1 MTISVLIFSVVA
13 LLLGAIGGWVAG
25 SARKQTEILRA
36 LAERDQMLV
45 QRDQMS
51 VERARA
57 FSERDR
63 ACVERDAAK
72 SERERS
78 ERERNEMQQRLEEA
92 QQARAIAETRAE
104 ETTKAL
110 ANHTQ
115 LRKEIEDSFANL
127 AQKAFKDV
135 SEALVY
141 TNKTQVNGALDTKKA
156 EIDALLTP
164 VRDMLDTYRTE
175 VTKSELARNA
185 SYGGLQEQIRQ
196 LLIAQEST
204 QREAARLSNALKSP
218 TVRGSWGESSL
229 KRCVELAG
237 MSEFCDFETQQTFFT
252 EEGRRIRPDLIVRL
266 PNKRVIAVDSKAPLA
281 EYAEASNETDEA
293 RKRELLASHAKTLR
307 RHIDSLSRREYQA
320 SVGDTLDFT
329 VMYLPGEHFLSAALV
344 TDASLFEYAVERKI
358 YLASPTVLLPLLR
371 AIAAGWK
378 AERTEENAKKMHDAG
393 VELFNRFVKVM
404 EHLSGVGKALQ
415 GTVEKYNAAIGSI
428 DRMLWP
434 KGEEL
439 QRMAQSGKEMKNLD
453 QIETLPLESTKLRLT
468 MQSEEPGVVVQLERK

>member
-1 MTISVLIFSVVA
+1 MTITALFVCVIALVV
-13 LLLGAIGGWVAG
+13 GAVAGWVVG
-25 SARKQTEILRA
+25 SASKRSEAARVQ
-36 LAERDQMLV
+36 AERDRV
-45 QRDQMS
+45 I
-51 VERARA
+51 A
-57 FSERDR
+57 ERDR
-63 ACVERDAAK
+63 AIVERDAARI
-72 SERERS
+72 ERERS
-78 ERERNEMQQRLEEA
+78 ERSRQEMQQRIEEA
-92 QQARAIAETRAE
+92 QQARAVAETRAD
-104 ETTKAL
+104 ETSKVL

-115 LRKEIEDSFANL
+115 LRKEIEDSFSAL

-135 SEALVY
+135 SEALVH
-141 TNKTQVNGALDTKKA
+141 TNRTQVTGALDTKKA
-156 EIDALLTP
+156 EIESLLTP
-164 VRDMLDTYRTE
+164 VREMLESYRGE
-175 VTKSELARNA
+175 VSKSELARNE
-185 SYGGLQEQIRQ
+185 SYGGLQEQIRA

-204 QREAARLSNALKSP
+204 QREASRLSNALKSP

-237 MSEFCDFETQQTFFT
+237 MSEFCDFDLQQTFFT
-252 EEGRRIRPDLIVRL
+252 EEGRKIRPDLIVRL

-293 RKRELLASHAKTLR
+293 RKRELLLSHAKMLR
-307 RHIDSLSRREYQA
+307 RHIDSLSRREYQG
-320 SVGDTLDFT
+320 SIGETLDFT

-344 TDASLFEYAVERKI
+344 TDASLFEYAVDRKI

-439 QRMAQSGKEMKNLD
+439 QRMAQSGREMKNLD
-453 QIETLPLESTKLRLT
+453 QIDLLPLESTKLRLT
-468 MQSEEPGVVVQLERK
+468 MQNEEPGEVVAIDPARR

>member
-1 MTISVLIFSVVA
+1 MTITALFVCVIALVA
-13 LLLGAIGGWVAG
+13 GAVGGWVAG
-25 SARKQTEILRA
+25 SASKRA
-36 LAERDQMLV
+36 EAARAVAERDRV
-45 QRDQMS
+45 IT
-51 VERARA
+51 ERGRVMA
-57 FSERDR
+57 
-63 ACVERDAAK
+63 ERDAARI
-72 SERERS
+72 ERERS
-78 ERERNEMQQRLEEA
+78 ERSRQEMQLRVEEA
-92 QQARAIAETRAE
+92 QQARAVAETRAD
-104 ETTKAL
+104 ETTKML

-115 LRKEIEDSFANL
+115 LRKEIEDSFSAL

-135 SEALVY
+135 SEALVH
-141 TNKTQVNGALDTKKA
+141 TNRTQVTGALDTKKA
-156 EIDALLTP
+156 EIESLLTP
-164 VRDMLDTYRTE
+164 VREMLESYRGE

-185 SYGGLQEQIRQ
+185 SYGGLQEQIRA

-204 QREAARLSNALKSP
+204 QREASRLSNALRSP
-218 TVRGSWGESSL
+218 AVRGSWGENSL

-237 MSEFCDFETQQTFFT
+237 MSEFCDFDLQQTFLT

-293 RKRELLASHAKTLR
+293 RKRELLVSHAKTLR
-307 RHIDSLSRREYQA
+307 RHIDSLSRREYQG
-320 SVGDTLDFT
+320 SIGETLDFT

-439 QRMAQSGKEMKNLD
+439 QRMAQSGREMKNLD
-453 QIETLPLESTKLRLT
+453 QIDLLPLESTKLRLT
-468 MQSEEPGVVVQLERK
+468 MQNEEPGEVVAIDPARR

>member
-1 MTISVLIFSVVA
+1 MTISALFVCVIALVA
-13 LLLGAIGGWVAG
+13 GAIAGWVAG
-25 SARKQTEILRA
+25 SASKRSEAARVQ
-36 LAERDQMLV
+36 AERDRV
-45 QRDQMS
+45 
-51 VERARA
+51 VA
-57 FSERDR
+57 ERDR
-63 ACVERDAAK
+63 AIVERDAARI
-72 SERERS
+72 ERERS
-78 ERERNEMQQRLEEA
+78 ERSRQEMQQRIEEA
-92 QQARAIAETRAE
+92 QQARAVAETRAD
-104 ETTKAL
+104 ETSKVL

-115 LRKEIEDSFANL
+115 LRKEIEDSFSAL

-135 SEALVY
+135 SEALVH
-141 TNKTQVNGALDTKKA
+141 TNRTQVTGALDTKKA
-156 EIDALLTP
+156 EIESLLTP
-164 VRDMLDTYRTE
+164 VREMLESYRGE
-175 VTKSELARNA
+175 VSKSELARNE
-185 SYGGLQEQIRQ
+185 SYGGLQEQIRA

-204 QREAARLSNALKSP
+204 QREASRLSNALKSP

-237 MSEFCDFETQQTFFT
+237 MSEFCDFDLQQTFFT
-252 EEGRRIRPDLIVRL
+252 EEGRKIRPDLIVRL

-293 RKRELLASHAKTLR
+293 RKRELLLSHAKMLR
-307 RHIDSLSRREYQA
+307 RHIDSLSRREYQG
-320 SVGDTLDFT
+320 SIGETLDFT

-344 TDASLFEYAVERKI
+344 TDASLFEYAVDRKI

-439 QRMAQSGKEMKNLD
+439 QRMAQSGREMKNLD
-453 QIETLPLESTKLRLT
+453 QIDLLPLESTKLRLT
-468 MQSEEPGVVVQLERK
+468 MQNEEPGEVVAIDPARR